1 MQRRG
6 FLKAAA
12 GAAGAAALPLSA
24 CGDGSGDGEVTLKL
38 VAAEYG
44 TGESDTSRRYWEQLA
59 AKFSNQTSGI
69 SVDVEIIPWED
80 IDAKV
85 DRMVENGNA
94 PDIAQMG
101 PYAAYSSRDL
111 LYSTDELLSITT
123 QANFVPSLAGAGEV
137 NRVQYGMPF
146 VSSSRLLFYNKTL
159 FEAAGL
165 GTDPG
170 DAPKDWDEL
179 LDAAQAL
186 KDAGVKIPYALP
198 LGPEEAQAET
208 LMWMISGGGAY
219 TDDVGSYTIDSEQNI
234 HTFNWIRD
242 NLVGAGLTYAAPSE
256 TNRRTAFADFV
267 EGDVGMLFGHPTLMQ
282 DARQEKV
289 DFGIALKL
297 PGRDGPSQSTMGVAD
312 WIMAFKAN
320 GHRSEIGKFLDFV
333 FEDTNV
339 LKFTQRYDLLPTTVS
354 GVEKLSEGR
363 KDLQPFL
370 DQLQTAVFYPDNKKS
385 WARVNAELKKQIGKA
400 AEAGGDP
407 PERVLANLQSIA
419 ESASTREE

>member
-24 CGDGSGDGEVTLKL
+24 CGDGSGGGDVTLKL

-44 TGESDTSRRYWEQLA
+44 TGESDTARRYWEQLA
-59 AKFSNQTSGI
+59 AKFSNDTPGI
-69 SVDVEIIPWED
+69 SIDIEIIPWED

-85 DRMVENGNA
+85 DKMVKDGNP

-101 PYAAYSSRDL
+101 PYAEYSSRDM
-111 LYSTDELLSITT
+111 LYSTDQLLSIPT
-123 QANFVPSLAGAGEV
+123 QANFVPSLAAAGEV

-146 VSSSRLLFYNKTL
+146 VSSSRLLFYNKSL

-165 GTDPG
+165 ETDPE

-179 LDAAQAL
+179 LDVAQAL
-186 KDAGVKIPYALP
+186 KDSGVKVPYALP
-198 LGPEEAQAET
+198 LGPEEAQGET

-267 EGDVGMLFGHPTLMQ
+267 KGDVGMIFGHPTLMQ
-282 DARQEKV
+282 DLRREKV

-297 PGRDGPSQSTMGVAD
+297 PGRDGPSESTMGVAD

-320 GHRSEIGKFLDFV
+320 GHRSEIGKFLDVLFD
-333 FEDTNV
+333 DTNV
-339 LKFTQRYDLLPTTVS
+339 LKFAQRYDLLPTTVS
-354 GVEKLSEGR
+354 GVDKLSQGR

-370 DQLQTAVFYPDNKKS
+370 DQLQSAVFYPDNKTS

-400 AEAGGDP
+400 AESGGEP
-407 PERVLANLQSIA
+407 PERVLTNLQSIA
-419 ESASTREE
+419 ESASSTEE

>member
-85 DRMVENGNA
+85 DRMVEDGNA

-165 GTDPG
+165 GTDPE

-267 EGDVGMLFGHPTLMQ
+267 KGDVGMLFGHPTLMQ

-297 PGRDGPSQSTMGVAD
+297 PGRDGPSESTMGVAD

-370 DQLQTAVFYPDNKKS
+370 DHLQTAVFYPDNKTS

-400 AEAGGDP
+400 AEAGGEP

>member
-24 CGDGSGDGEVTLKL
+24 CGDGSGGGDVTLKL

-44 TGESDTSRRYWEQLA
+44 TDESDTARRYWEQLA
-59 AKFSNQTSGI
+59 AKFSNDTPGI
-69 SVDVEIIPWED
+69 SVDIEIIPWED

-85 DRMVENGNA
+85 DKMVKDGNP
-94 PDIAQMG
+94 PDVAQMG
-101 PYAAYSSRDL
+101 PYAEYSSRDM
-111 LYSTDELLSITT
+111 LYSTDELLSIPT
-123 QANFVPSLAGAGEV
+123 QANFVPSLAAAGEV

-146 VSSSRLLFYNKTL
+146 VSSSRLLFYNKSL
-159 FEAAGL
+159 FEDAGL
-165 GTDPG
+165 STDPE

-179 LDAAQAL
+179 LDVAQAL
-186 KDAGVKIPYALP
+186 KDTGVKVPYALP
-198 LGPEEAQAET
+198 LGPEEAQGET

-219 TDDVGSYTIDSEQNI
+219 MDDVGSYTIDSEQNI

-267 EGDVGMLFGHPTLMQ
+267 KGDVGMIFGHPTLMQ
-282 DARQEKV
+282 NLRREKV

-297 PGRDGPSQSTMGVAD
+297 PGRDGPSESTMGVAD

-320 GHRSEIGKFLDFV
+320 GHRSQIGKFLDVLFD
-333 FEDTNV
+333 DTNV
-339 LKFTQRYDLLPTTVS
+339 LKFAQRYDLLPTTVS
-354 GVEKLSEGR
+354 GVDKLSQGR

-370 DQLQTAVFYPDNKKS
+370 DQLQSAVFYPDNKTS

-400 AEAGGDP
+400 AEAGGEP
-407 PERVLANLQSIA
+407 PERVLTNLQSIA
-419 ESASTREE
+419 ESASTTEE

>member
-12 GAAGAAALPLSA
+12 GAAGTAALPLSA
-24 CGDGSGDGEVTLKL
+24 CGDGSGGGDVTLKV

-44 TGESDTSRRYWEQLA
+44 TSESDTSRRYWEQLA
-59 AKFSNQTSGI
+59 AKFSNDTPGI
-69 SVDVEIIPWED
+69 SVEVEIIPWED
-80 IDAKV
+80 IDARV
-85 DRMVENGNA
+85 DKMVEEGNP

-101 PYAAYSSRDL
+101 PYAEYSSGDL
-111 LYSTDELLSITT
+111 LYSTDQLLSIPT
-123 QANFVPSLAGAGEV
+123 QANFVPSLAAAGEV

-165 GTDPG
+165 GTRPE

-186 KDAGVKIPYALP
+186 KDTGVKIPYALP

-208 LMWMISGGGAY
+208 LMWMIGGGGAY

-242 NLVGAGLTYAAPSE
+242 NLVGAGLTYAAPSK
-256 TNRRTAFADFV
+256 TNRRAAFADFV
-267 EGDVGMLFGHPTLMQ
+267 KGDVGMIFGHPTLMQ
-282 DARQEKV
+282 DLRREKV

-297 PGRDGPSQSTMGVAD
+297 PGRDGPSESTMGVAD

-320 GHRSEIGKFLDFV
+320 GHRSEIGKFLDV
-333 FEDTNV
+333 LFEDTNV
-339 LKFTQRYDLLPTTVS
+339 LKFAQRYDLLPTTVS
-354 GVEKLSEGR
+354 GVDELSRGR

-370 DQLQTAVFYPDNKKS
+370 DQLQTAVFYPDNKTS
-385 WARVNAELKKQIGKA
+385 WARVNAELKKRIGKA
-400 AEAGGDP
+400 AESGGEP
-407 PERVLANLQSIA
+407 PERVLTNLQSVA
-419 ESASTREE
+419 ESASSTE